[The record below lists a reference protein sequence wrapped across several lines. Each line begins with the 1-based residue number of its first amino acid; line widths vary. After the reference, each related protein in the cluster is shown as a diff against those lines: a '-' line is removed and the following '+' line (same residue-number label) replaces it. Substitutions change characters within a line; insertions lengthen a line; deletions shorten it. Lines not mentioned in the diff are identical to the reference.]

1 MKIMRSGSTSSAS
14 SALIL
19 SDFSPSARCARDSDL
34 LSLASISFLAF
45 DSRCYTRIT
54 LEIMMTKRLSS
65 VFTILTFNAS
75 SAVSKSRRVLRDSNK
90 TPPSAKR
97 RIFASSFSAS
107 STSCKGKN
115 SFIGRAENFRV
126 SFPPAAHHSVSHF
139 PLAARPPHPKGL
151 ADQYRDS
158 RRHFSFFPHWIP
170 AFSRAFRRIPPKFS
184 SATLTFPRLRSFYR
198 AACEPKERLIPFA
211 DFFLIFPN
219 LQTHPDAHVGH
230 LLFSSLEGSACLALH
245 NHSLGGSLF
254 SCKRAFLHLTLTG
267 VIRT

>member
-107 STSCKGKN
+107 STSCKEKQFYRTRGN
-115 SFIGRAENFRV
+115 VSSIFPTCSASF
-126 SFPPAAHHSVSHF
+126 SFP
-139 PLAARPPHPKGL
+139 
-151 ADQYRDS
+151 
-158 RRHFSFFPHWIP
+158 FS
-170 AFSRAFRRIPPKFS
+170 SCS
-184 SATLTFPRLRSFYR
+184 SATTS
-198 AACEPKERLIPFA
+198 
-211 DFFLIFPN
+211 
-219 LQTHPDAHVGH
+219 
-230 LLFSSLEGSACLALH
+230 
-245 NHSLGGSLF
+245 
-254 SCKRAFLHLTLTG
+254 KRA
-267 VIRT
+267 R